1 MFLAFPGYPKPGLH
15 IKMPGPPSRIGAPL
29 GQENR
34 GGAQLEVQAS
44 VHGARQ
50 ILFPFFFFSYFFYS
64 KRSEMQ
70 RLPFVLTPSCRRL
83 GAE

>member
-15 IKMPGPPSRIGAPL
+15 IKMPGPPSRIGGPL

-44 VHGARQ
+44 VHGARRS
-50 ILFPFFFFSYFFYS
+50 LFSFFFFFFFLLLLL
-64 KRSEMQ
+64 KKVRNAKAA
-70 RLPFVLTPSCRRL
+70 LCADTIL
-83 GAE
+83 

>member
-50 ILFPFFFFSYFFYS
+50 ILFPFFFFFPISFTQ
-64 KRSEMQ
+64 KGQ
-70 RLPFVLTPSCRRL
+70 KCKGCPLC
-83 GAE
+83 